1 MENELLRVRN
11 GADSTADPDALMY
24 YLVQI
29 DAALIIQKQ
38 TETKKH
44 RADLDAPGCPKGIG
58 ERAKRCWELR
68 SGSDDN

>member
-1 MENELLRVRN
+1 
-11 GADSTADPDALMY
+11 MY

-44 RADLDAPGCPKGIG
+44 RTGLDVQT
-58 ERAKRCWELR
+58 AKKHQGNRETMLEIRKQLR
-68 SGSDDN
+68 S